1 MLQTI
6 RERAQGWIAWA
17 IVILI
22 SIPFAL
28 WGIQSYL
35 GVGSEPV
42 VAQVNGVE
50 ITQRALDQRYQE
62 TRMRLRE
69 RLGSAY
75 RPELFD
81 EQIMR
86 AQVLERMIEE
96 ILILQVAQDLGLRAS
111 DQELRLAI
119 LLNPAFQKDGRFDK
133 STYQRMLAL
142 QGTSE
147 AQYEDS
153 LRRRVLGT
161 QLQRAIEASA
171 FITESELAE
180 AVRLEKQ
187 RRQVQLI
194 RLPKDQ
200 FLSDAPIPDAEIQ
213 AYYEAH
219 RDRFRSPERVKLQ
232 YLLLNVATMDLAE
245 PPTEEA
251 LRQRYEAEK
260 DRFRKPEQRRARH
273 ILIALDPQ
281 ADAQAEAQA
290 KAKIEAVRERLV
302 GGEDFAE
309 VAKEVSE
316 DPGSAPQGG
325 DLGWFGRGLMDP
337 AFEQAAF
344 RLKQDEISAPV
355 RSAFGYHLIQ
365 VTGIQPETIQPFEQV
380 KDKLRAEIAKEQGE
394 GRFFDWAERLANLAY
409 EHPDSLEPAADAL
422 GLQIQESDWIDRQGG
437 EGILANPKVL
447 AAAFSAEVLEEGLN
461 SELIE
466 PEPGVLQA
474 IVLRVVAHEPARVKP
489 LETVRDTIITQL
501 RDQAARTAAK
511 AKADAVLEKLKKG
524 EPIEGYAVQDLGT
537 IGRDAFQVPEAVRKL
552 AFSLPRPKD
561 DQPSLG
567 STSLE
572 NGDGA
577 VVQVKQVIDGKLADL
592 KAPEREAL
600 KRRMVRAL
608 GQGYYERFL
617 EDLKAR
623 ADIER
628 KPLETASD
636 F

>member
-42 VAQVNGVE
+42 VAQINGME

-62 TRMRLRE
+62 TRMQLRE

-81 EQIMR
+81 EQTLR
-86 AQVLERMIEE
+86 AQVLEGMIEE
-96 ILILQVAQDLGLRAS
+96 TLILQVVQDLGLRAS

-133 STYQRMLAL
+133 ASYQRMLAL
-142 QGTSE
+142 RGTSE
-147 AQYEDS
+147 AQYEES
-153 LRRRVLGT
+153 LRRRILGT

-187 RRQVQLI
+187 QRQVQLI
-194 RLPKDQ
+194 RLPKAK
-200 FLSDAPIPDAEIQ
+200 FLSDAPIPDGEIQ
-213 AYYEAH
+213 AYYAAH
-219 RDRFRSPERVKLQ
+219 PDRFRSPERVKLQ
-232 YLLLNVATMDLAE
+232 YLLLNAETMDVAK
-245 PPTEEA
+245 PPTEEE

-260 DRFRKPEQRRARH
+260 DRFRKPEQRQARH
-273 ILIALDPQ
+273 ILIALDPK
-281 ADAQAEAQA
+281 ADAQTEAQA
-290 KAKIEAVRERLV
+290 KAKIEAIRKRLV

-344 RLKQDEISAPV
+344 QLKKGEISAPV
-355 RSAFGYHLIQ
+355 RSPFGYHLIQ
-365 VTGIQPETIQPFEQV
+365 VTGIQPETVQPFEEV
-380 KDKLRAEIAKEQGE
+380 KDKLRGEIAKEQGE
-394 GRFFDWAERLANLAY
+394 GQFFDWAERLANLAY
-409 EHPDSLEPAADAL
+409 ENPNSLEPAAEAL
-422 GLQIQESDWIDRQGG
+422 GLQIQESGWIDRKGG
-437 EGILANPKVL
+437 KGILANPKVL
-447 AAAFSAEVLEEGLN
+447 AAAFSADVLEDGLN

-466 PEPGVLQA
+466 PESGALQA
-474 IVLRVVAHEPARVKP
+474 IVLRVVDHEPARTKP
-489 LETVRDTIITQL
+489 LKTVRDAIIAQL
-501 RDQAARTAAK
+501 RDQAAQAA
-511 AKADAVLEKLKKG
+511 AESEAATLLEKLKKG
-524 EPIEGYAVQDLGT
+524 EPVEGYAVQDLGT
-537 IGRDAFQVPEAVRKL
+537 IGRDAPQVPEAVRKL
-552 AFSLPRPKD
+552 AFSLPRPKA

-567 STSLE
+567 STTLE

-577 VVQVKQVIDGKLADL
+577 VVRVKQVIDGKLADL
-592 KAPEREAL
+592 KAPERNAL
-600 KRRMVRAL
+600 KRRLVRAL
-608 GQGYYERFL
+608 GQGYYDRFL
-617 EDLKAR
+617 EDLKKR